1 MKIRRLFFRYLKE
14 IYPFRAA
21 IAAVT
26 IAIVATV
33 CISAISESGKNIIN
47 NEMNAMG
54 MNGLAVAIYNN
65 SGENVTDISL
75 YNNITDMKDTNKA
88 TPVIVNPVEIEFP
101 NGICAEAMGWGIN
114 ENAPEIVS
122 LQLINGRMINR
133 QDIESNAF
141 VCIVDENVAEKV
153 YKRSNICGKNIRLST
168 GDKTAV
174 FEVIGTIKKGSSILN
189 TLSGNI
195 VPDFVYI
202 PHTTMKNICRKS
214 GYDQIIFNSSN
225 TNQEAAEF
233 KQKLTEISYRYN
245 NKTVNLT
252 NLSQHKSQ
260 INNITHTAFMALFA
274 VSCVAVVVCSISV
287 ASSVNTAVITKQKDI
302 GIKMSMGAS
311 RFDIVKEFI
320 FSAVLSCFTG
330 IIIALFVVF
339 SFIIIAEFVFQ
350 YNITADP
357 FLIAVSISATIILT
371 TVFSLIPSFKAAD
384 MPPIKALNRE

>member
-1 MKIRRLFFRYLKE
+1 MKIKGWFFRYLKE
-14 IYPFRAA
+14 IYPFK
-21 IAAVT
+21 AAVASVV

-47 NEMNAMG
+47 NEMDAMG

-75 YNNITDMKDTNKA
+75 YNNITDMKDTSKA

-101 NGICAEAMGWGIN
+101 NGICAETMGWGIN
-114 ENAPEIVS
+114 ENAPDIVS

-133 QDIESNAF
+133 QDIDSNAF
-141 VCIVDENVAEKV
+141 VCLVDENIAEKV
-153 YKRSNICGKNIRLST
+153 YKRNNICGKKIMLST
-168 GDKTAV
+168 GEKTAV
-174 FEVIGTIKKGSSILN
+174 FEVIGTIKKGSSVLN
-189 TLSGNI
+189 TLSGN
-195 VPDFVYI
+195 VMPDFVYI
-202 PHTTMKNICRKS
+202 PHTTMKNMCAKS

-225 TNQEAAEF
+225 TNQEAAQF
-233 KQKLTEISYRYN
+233 KQTLTEISYRYN

-252 NLSQHKSQ
+252 NLSQHKYQ
-260 INNITHTAFMALFA
+260 INNITDTAFMALFA
-274 VSCVAVVVCSISV
+274 VSCVAVIVCSISV

-330 IIIALFVVF
+330 ITIALLIVF
-339 SFIIIAEFVFQ
+339 LLINITELIFQ
-350 YNITADP
+350 YDIKSDLS
-357 FLIAVSISATIILT
+357 LIAVSISATIMLT